1 MRRPSM
7 TDDQLMERVME
18 EARRIAADLVERRVK
33 GIQRV
38 IARKDREISELRA
51 RLAEQEDTGND

>member
-1 MRRPSM
+1 
-7 TDDQLMERVME
+7 ME